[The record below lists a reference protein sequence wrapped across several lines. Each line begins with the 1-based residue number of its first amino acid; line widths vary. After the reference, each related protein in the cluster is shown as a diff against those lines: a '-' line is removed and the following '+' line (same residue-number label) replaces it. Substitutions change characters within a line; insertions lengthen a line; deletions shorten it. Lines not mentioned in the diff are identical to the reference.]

1 MKRILGLDVGDKTI
15 GVAVSDELGLTAQGV
30 TVRQRSSLAADM
42 VFLRETCAQYEVAAI
57 VVGLPKNMDGSLGS
71 QAQKT
76 LAFIEHVRRASA
88 VPVIAWDER
97 LTTQAA
103 ERALLETNTSRRRRK
118 AVRDRL
124 AAQLILQSY
133 LEWRTR
139 HPAVDRAGACSAPS
153 IRRRF
158 SARKRNCSGR
168 GRRDAEARCR
178 AATIAA
184 ARCPEL
190 FQPSSWPSR
199 LRRHRA
205 IRQIRS

>member
-1 MKRILGLDVGDKTI
+1 MKRILGLDVGDKTL

-30 TVRQRSSLAADM
+30 TVHQRSSLAADM
-42 VFLRETCAQYEVAAI
+42 VFLRETCAFYEVAAI

-76 LAFIEHVRRASA
+76 LAFIEQVRRASG

-124 AAQLILQSY
+124 AAQFILQSY
-133 LEWRTR
+133 LEWSTR
-139 HPAVDRAGACSAPS
+139 HPSA
-153 IRRRF
+153 
-158 SARKRNCSGR
+158 AALMSGQSLPLR
-168 GRRDAEARCR
+168 EVFAPENETAEAEGDEMWKPDTEQQR
-178 AATIAA
+178 
-184 ARCPEL
+184 
-190 FQPSSWPSR
+190 
-199 LRRHRA
+199 
-205 IRQIRS
+205 

>member
-1 MKRILGLDVGDKTI
+1 MKRILGLDVGDKTL
-15 GVAVSDELGLTAQGV
+15 GVAVSDELGFTAQGV

-42 VFLRETCAQYEVAAI
+42 VFLRETCDLYEVAAI

-88 VPVIAWDER
+88 LPIIPWDER

-124 AAQLILQSY
+124 AAQFILQSY

-139 HPAVDRAGACSAPS
+139 HPA
-153 IRRRF
+153 
-158 SARKRNCSGR
+158 
-168 GRRDAEARCR
+168 
-178 AATIAA
+178 AA
-184 ARCPEL
+184 ALPPDQIPPLGEGFPPEHETAETEGDEMWKPDTE
-190 FQPSSWPSR
+190 Q
-199 LRRHRA
+199 
-205 IRQIRS
+205 

>member
-1 MKRILGLDVGDKTI
+1 MKRILGLDVGDKTL

-42 VFLRETCAQYEVAAI
+42 VFLREMCALFEVAAI

-76 LAFIEHVRRASA
+76 LAFIEHVKRALG

-103 ERALLETNTSRRRRK
+103 ERALLETNASRRRRK

-124 AAQLILQSY
+124 AAQFILQSY
-133 LEWRTR
+133 LEWSTR
-139 HPAVDRAGACSAPS
+139 HPS
-153 IRRRF
+153 
-158 SARKRNCSGR
+158 
-168 GRRDAEARCR
+168 
-178 AATIAA
+178 AA
-184 ARCPEL
+184 ALTAGQSPPLREVFAPENEAAKAESDEMWKPDTE
-190 FQPSSWPSR
+190 QQR
-199 LRRHRA
+199 
-205 IRQIRS
+205 

>member
-1 MKRILGLDVGDKTI
+1 VKRILGLDVGDKTL

-30 TVRQRSSLAADM
+30 TVRQRSSLAADL
-42 VFLRETCAQYEVAAI
+42 VFLRETCALFEVAAI
-57 VVGLPKNMDGSLGS
+57 VVGLPKNMDGSLGP

-76 LAFIEHVRRASA
+76 LAFIEQVRRALG

-139 HPAVDRAGACSAPS
+139 HPS
-153 IRRRF
+153 
-158 SARKRNCSGR
+158 
-168 GRRDAEARCR
+168 
-178 AATIAA
+178 AA
-184 ARCPEL
+184 ALTSGQSP
-190 FQPSSWPSR
+190 PSR
-199 LRRHRA
+199 EVFA
-205 IRQIRS
+205 PENETAETEGDKMWKPDTEQ